1 LSRAHFAIPLS
12 ITFIAPEEI
21 MLPVERQRKIIE
33 ELNLNGRVLVAE
45 LVKLCRVSQ
54 ETIRRDLSQLERSGI
69 LQRSHGGAVINRRRQ
84 GNNNHSRNLHN
95 ENEATFRQRM
105 NENEQP
111 KMQIAKRALDFISV
125 GDCLLLDSSTTCW
138 FLARQLPDIEL
149 TVLTNSLRTIQ
160 ALAVK
165 SHIRTICLGGEYS
178 DRYEDFHGVVAE
190 LPLKEFLINKIFF
203 SCSGM
208 GGDGYLREGNEN
220 GAHLKQ
226 QMLLAAERK
235 YLLMDAS
242 KFSRPS
248 FARICHYRDVDFLIT
263 DSLKDKALQQELA
276 WNGVNVIDCSQRSQS
291 VQLINY

>member
-1 LSRAHFAIPLS
+1 
-12 ITFIAPEEI
+12 
-21 MLPVERQRKIIE
+21 MLPIERQRQIIE

-45 LVKLCRVSQ
+45 LVKLCQVSP
-54 ETIRRDLSQLERSGI
+54 ETIRRDLTQLEKKGI
-69 LQRSHGGAVINRRRQ
+69 LQRSHGGAVINRPAA
-84 GNNNHSRNLHN
+84 GNNNRRTVFN
-95 ENEATFRQRM
+95 EYEATFRQRM
-105 NENEQP
+105 NENEQQ
-111 KMQIAKRALDFISV
+111 KMQIAKRALDFISI

-190 LPLKEFLINKIFF
+190 YPLKEFLINKIFF
-203 SCSGM
+203 SCSGL

-263 DSLKDKALQQELA
+263 DNLKDKSLQQELA
-276 WNGVNVIDCSQRSQS
+276 WNGVNVIDCSQRAQA

>member
-1 LSRAHFAIPLS
+1 
-12 ITFIAPEEI
+12 
-21 MLPVERQRKIIE
+21 
-33 ELNLNGRVLVAE
+33 
-45 LVKLCRVSQ
+45 
-54 ETIRRDLSQLERSGI
+54 
-69 LQRSHGGAVINRRRQ
+69 
-84 GNNNHSRNLHN
+84 
-95 ENEATFRQRM
+95 M
-105 NENEQP
+105 NENDQP

>member
-1 LSRAHFAIPLS
+1 
-12 ITFIAPEEI
+12 
-21 MLPVERQRKIIE
+21 MLPIERQRQIIE
-33 ELNLNGRVLVAE
+33 EINLNGRVLVAE
-45 LVKLCRVSQ
+45 LVKLLQVSQ
-54 ETIRRDLSQLERSGI
+54 ETIRRDLALLEKKGI
-69 LQRSHGGAVINRRRQ
+69 LQRSHGGAVINRPSPGSDNYRRTAF
-84 GNNNHSRNLHN
+84 N
-95 ENEATFRQRM
+95 EYDATFRQRM
-105 NENEQP
+105 NENEQQ
-111 KMQIAKRALDFISV
+111 KMQIAKRALDFISI

-178 DRYEDFHGVVAE
+178 DRYEAFHGIVAE

-203 SCSGM
+203 SCSGL
-208 GGDGYLREGNEN
+208 GSDGYLREGNEN

-248 FARICHYRDVDFLIT
+248 FARICHYRDVDFLLT
-263 DSLKDKALQQELA
+263 DNLKDKALQQELA
-276 WNGVNVIDCSQRSQS
+276 WNGVNVIDCSQRAQA

>member
-1 LSRAHFAIPLS
+1 
-12 ITFIAPEEI
+12 
-21 MLPVERQRKIIE
+21 MLPIERQRQIIE

-45 LVKLCRVSQ
+45 LVKLCQVSP
-54 ETIRRDLSQLERSGI
+54 ETIRRDLTQLEKKGI
-69 LQRSHGGAVINRRRQ
+69 LQRSHGGAVINRPVVEINSNRRTVF
-84 GNNNHSRNLHN
+84 N
-95 ENEATFRQRM
+95 EYEATFRQRM
-105 NENEQP
+105 NENEQQ
-111 KMQIAKRALDFISV
+111 KMQIAKRALDFISI

-178 DRYEDFHGVVAE
+178 DRYEDFHGIVAE
-190 LPLKEFLINKIFF
+190 YPLKEFLINKIFF
-203 SCSGM
+203 SCSGL

-263 DSLKDKALQQELA
+263 DNLKDKSLQQELA
-276 WNGVNVIDCSQRSQS
+276 WNGVNVIDCSQRAQA

>member
-1 LSRAHFAIPLS
+1 
-12 ITFIAPEEI
+12 
-21 MLPVERQRKIIE
+21 MLPIERQRQIIE

-45 LVKLCRVSQ
+45 LVKLFQVSQ
-54 ETIRRDLSQLERSGI
+54 ETIRRDLAQLEKKGI
-69 LQRSHGGAVINRRRQ
+69 LQRSHGGAVINRPSPGEHNYRRTV
-84 GNNNHSRNLHN
+84 LN
-95 ENEATFRQRM
+95 EYEATFRQRM
-105 NENEQP
+105 NENEQQ

-178 DRYEDFHGVVAE
+178 ERYEDFHGIVAE

-203 SCSGM
+203 SCSGL

-263 DSLKDKALQQELA
+263 DNLKDKALQQELA
-276 WNGVNVIDCSQRSQS
+276 WNGVNVIDCSQRAQA